1 MVLCIFL
8 SNSIYYIASQLFIDV
23 SVLIIKEMYTAGY
36 HPLCVR
42 NYPRYD
48 IKIQLSKHFQ
58 VTTVDKGLSYLLD
71 DKGKYKYKNLI
82 V

>member
-1 MVLCIFL
+1 MVPWIFL
-8 SNSIYYIASQLFIDV
+8 YNSLYHIASQLFIDV
-23 SVLIIKEMYTAGY
+23 SALIIKEMYTAGY
-36 HPLCVR
+36 PLCVS

-71 DKGKYKYKNLI
+71 GKGKYKYKNLI

>member
-1 MVLCIFL
+1 
-8 SNSIYYIASQLFIDV
+8 
-23 SVLIIKEMYTAGY
+23 MYTAGY